1 MKTKINKKTW
11 LSIVIFSL
19 VGQIAWTMENMFYN
33 LYIVDQFNANPS
45 SIALMVSLSALTAT
59 ITTLFMGALSD
70 KIGKRKLF
78 ILSGYFLWGITI
90 LSFIFINNK
99 YISSATLGVTL
110 VILLDCLMTFFGST
124 SNDAAYNAYLTEISD
139 DSNRGKI
146 EGINS
151 AMPLVSIL
159 IVFGGLSS
167 FAKIQ
172 ENGTDTWHIVFIII
186 GALVMLAGI
195 IGIFTIKEPKIEV
208 KKDEPYFKNIFY
220 GFRPSVIKENKTLYI
235 IFIAFAI
242 FGISLQVYMP
252 YYILYLQKAVKP
264 IEFASSIGFDSYVI
278 VMAPAIV
285 VASIFTILYGRIIDK
300 LGFIKSLVP
309 TLIIYALGLVFLT
322 ISKDTITMFIG
333 CLLMM
338 SGYLAATASFN
349 TVIRKYTPKDKVG
362 LFQGLRIISS
372 VLIPM
377 LIGPWIGSTLC
388 GGGALFGVLENE
400 ATFKVSQNVFLGGLI
415 VIVLIVIPLYFIFK
429 SKENRN
435 REVGK

>member
-285 VASIFTILYGRIIDK
+285 IASIFTILYGRIIDK

-415 VIVLIVIPLYFIFK
+415 VIILIVIPLYFIFK
-429 SKENRN
+429 SKENKN
-435 REVGK
+435 DEVSK

>member
-252 YYILYLQKAVKP
+252 YYILYLQKAVAP

-429 SKENRN
+429 SKEKKN